1 MPKPTEET
9 RLQIL
14 EAAQNR
20 FMQYGFQKTNV
31 NEIAADCDMS
41 PANLYRFFESKG
53 DMGAAVVKRHIEN
66 TKKLKV
72 LTTELE
78 GTAQEKL
85 VYFCHKT
92 IEYNHN
98 IFSNQIH
105 LFELME
111 FISKKRKELPTEHV
125 ALKQAC
131 IREILE
137 LGQKTGEIGP
147 GDPQQLAMLIF
158 QALRGFVL
166 PHTLIPSG
174 TALEKL
180 KLQSSKL
187 IQLLFAGLHS

>member
-53 DMGAAVVKRHIEN
+53 DMGAAVIKRHIEN
-66 TKKLKV
+66 TKRLKAQ
-72 LTTELE
+72 TAEMS
-78 GTAQEKL
+78 GSAQEKL
-85 VYFCHKT
+85 IFFCHKT
-92 IEYNHN
+92 IEYNFN

-131 IREILE
+131 IKEVIE
-137 LGQKTGEIGP
+137 VGQATGEIGM
-147 GDPQQLAMLIF
+147 GDPEQLAMLIF
-158 QALRGFVL
+158 QALRGFLL

-174 TALEKL
+174 VPLEKL
-180 KLQSSKL
+180 KLQSKKL
-187 IQLLFAGLHS
+187 IQLLFSGL